1 MNKLKTMTEITT
13 QDPQGIVD
21 QINDLTIK
29 KLQSKKLL
37 AELTQELEETEL
49 YKRVQAGEEVLK
61 NLSNEEAKL
70 KEAGKELMLNA

>member
-1 MNKLKTMTEITT
+1 MTEITT

-49 YKRVQAGEEVLK
+49 YKRVQSGEEVLK

>member
-1 MNKLKTMTEITT
+1 MTEITT

-61 NLSNEEAKL
+61 NLSNEEVKL

>member
-1 MNKLKTMTEITT
+1 MTEITN

-37 AELTQELEETEL
+37 TELTQELEETEL
-49 YKRVQAGEEVLK
+49 YKRVQSGEEVLK

-70 KEAGKELMLNA
+70 KETGKELMLNA